1 MLALCCIADCLL
13 GRGLITF
20 EVQFLK
26 VMAPVTTLTCTVV
39 PEHFLGQSQRLL
51 ENHQALMMIVLEYI

>member
-1 MLALCCIADCLL
+1 MLALCCSADCLL

-39 PEHFLGQSQRLL
+39 PDHPWAISETFGKSSSTDDDS
-51 ENHQALMMIVLEYI
+51 A